1 MKLIIEFTGFLLRF
15 FLGKVIVP
23 VKDDDIK
30 NAVINS
36 PYATLDDF
44 GGESYPETKEVPESV
59 LKRKAY
65 YDTETPEGGRTV
77 RIQTNYPTCSK
88 CGLHRS
94 NRKGCKARFSRNK
107 TKRFQY
113 KTPRFTINYKGGR
126 NPNKAKVIHPKW
138 AAGLKW
144 TDRRHGELE

>member
-15 FLGKVIVP
+15 FLGKVIVT

-59 LKRKAY
+59 LKRKA
-65 YDTETPEGGRTV
+65 
-77 RIQTNYPTCSK
+77 
-88 CGLHRS
+88 
-94 NRKGCKARFSRNK
+94 
-107 TKRFQY
+107 
-113 KTPRFTINYKGGR
+113 
-126 NPNKAKVIHPKW
+126 
-138 AAGLKW
+138 
-144 TDRRHGELE
+144 